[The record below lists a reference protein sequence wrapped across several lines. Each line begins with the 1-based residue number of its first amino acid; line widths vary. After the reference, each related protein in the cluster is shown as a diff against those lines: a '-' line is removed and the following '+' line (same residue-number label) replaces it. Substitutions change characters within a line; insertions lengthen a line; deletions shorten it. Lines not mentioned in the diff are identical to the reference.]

1 MIITVGS
8 TKGGVGKSTTAIN
21 LAVEAAKDKKRVL
34 LVDTDPQKTAISF
47 RNERATNDIKV
58 IALVTSTIHEDIS
71 AYLPAF
77 DIIIIDAG
85 GRDNSVF
92 RSALAACELFVL
104 PVLPSQADIWGM
116 DDTVKAF
123 KEIRP
128 FNKMTG
134 VILLNQVQQNT
145 KVSSGAM
152 EALEGYK
159 DFLPLLPQQLHLRV
173 AYKESLSTG
182 QGVSELDPRGGAA
195 EEMGELYRALVEVYK
210 GISKK

>member
-92 RSALAACELFVL
+92 RSALAACELFLL
-104 PVLPSQADIWGM
+104 PVLPSQADIWCM

-123 KEIRP
+123 KEIQP
-128 FNKMTG
+128 FNKMGTRHETEFY
-134 VILLNQVQQNT
+134 V
-145 KVSSGAM
+145 
-152 EALEGYK
+152 
-159 DFLPLLPQQLHLRV
+159 R
-173 AYKESLSTG
+173 
-182 QGVSELDPRGGAA
+182 
-195 EEMGELYRALVEVYK
+195 
-210 GISKK
+210 

>member
-85 GRDNSVF
+85 GRDNAVF

-182 QGVSELDPRGGAA
+182 QGVSEFDPRGGAA
-195 EEMGELYRALVEVYK
+195 EEMGALYRALVEVYK
-210 GISKK
+210 GISKH

>member
-58 IALVTSTIHEDIS
+58 VALVTSTIHEDIRD
-71 AYLPAF
+71 YLPAF
-77 DIIIIDAG
+77 DVIIIDAG
-85 GRDNSVF
+85 GRDNGVF

-159 DFLPLLPQQLHLRV
+159 DFLPLLPQHLHLRV

-195 EEMGELYRALVEVYK
+195 EEMGKLYRALVEVYK
-210 GISKK
+210 AIPKQ

>member
-92 RSALAACELFVL
+92 RSALAACELFLL

-123 KEIRP
+123 KEIQP

-152 EALEGYK
+152 EALEEYK
-159 DFLPLLPQQLHLRV
+159 GFLPLLPQQLHLRV

-182 QGVSELDPRGGAA
+182 QGVSEFDPRGGAA

-210 GISKK
+210 GISKR

>member
-1 MIITVGS
+1 M
-8 TKGGVGKSTTAIN
+8 
-21 LAVEAAKDKKRVL
+21 
-34 LVDTDPQKTAISF
+34 
-47 RNERATNDIKV
+47 
-58 IALVTSTIHEDIS
+58 DIS

-92 RSALAACELFVL
+92 RSALAACELFLL

-123 KEIRP
+123 KEIQP

-152 EALEGYK
+152 EALEEYK
-159 DFLPLLPQQLHLRV
+159 SFLPLLPQQLHLRV
-173 AYKESLSTG
+173 AYKESLGTG
-182 QGVSELDPRGGAA
+182 QGVSEFDPRGGAA
-195 EEMGELYRALVEVYK
+195 EMGELYRALVEVYK
-210 GISKK
+210 GISKR

>member
-47 RNERATNDIKV
+47 RNERPTNDIKV

-92 RSALAACELFVL
+92 RSALAACELFLL

-123 KEIRP
+123 KEIQP

-152 EALEGYK
+152 EALEEYK
-159 DFLPLLPQQLHLRV
+159 SFLPLLPQQLHLRV

-182 QGVSELDPRGGAA
+182 QGVSEFDPRGGAA

-210 GISKK
+210 GISKR

>member
-92 RSALAACELFVL
+92 RSALAACELFLL

-123 KEIRP
+123 KEIQP

-152 EALEGYK
+152 EALEEYK
-159 DFLPLLPQQLHLRV
+159 SFLPLLPQQLHLRV

-182 QGVSELDPRGGAA
+182 QGVSEFDPRGGAA

-210 GISKK
+210 GISKQ

>member
-92 RSALAACELFVL
+92 RSALAACELFLL

-123 KEIRP
+123 KEIQP

-152 EALEGYK
+152 EALEEYK
-159 DFLPLLPQQLHLRV
+159 SFLPLLPQQLHLRV

-182 QGVSELDPRGGAA
+182 QGVSEFDPRGGAA

-210 GISKK
+210 GISKR

>member
-58 IALVTSTIHEDIS
+58 IALVTSTIHEDLS

-92 RSALAACELFVL
+92 RSALAACELFLL

-123 KEIRP
+123 KEIQP

-152 EALEGYK
+152 EALEEYK
-159 DFLPLLPQQLHLRV
+159 SFLPLLPQQLHLRV

-182 QGVSELDPRGGAA
+182 QGVSEFDPRGGAA

-210 GISKK
+210 GISKR

>member
-92 RSALAACELFVL
+92 RSALAACELFLL

-123 KEIRP
+123 KEIQP

-152 EALEGYK
+152 EALEEYK
-159 DFLPLLPQQLHLRV
+159 SFLPLLPQQLHLRV

-182 QGVSELDPRGGAA
+182 QGVSEFDPRGGAA
-195 EEMGELYRALVEVYK
+195 EEMGELYRALVEIYK
-210 GISKK
+210 GISKR